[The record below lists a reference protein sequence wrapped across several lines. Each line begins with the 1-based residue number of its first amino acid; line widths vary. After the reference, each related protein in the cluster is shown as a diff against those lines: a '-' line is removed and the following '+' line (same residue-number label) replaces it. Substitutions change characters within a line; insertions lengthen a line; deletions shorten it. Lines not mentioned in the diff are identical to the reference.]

1 MDFEIANV
9 EFTKEELIDFLLDID
24 ESEIEEAIENI
35 HPVDV
40 LNALKET
47 DEQTS
52 QIILNKLPNEF
63 IAMIIDE
70 DDDENRYDFLIK
82 FSENRQKDILSEMSS
97 DEIADFIGQLDTEE
111 KEEVL
116 AKLSIEDKIEVHD
129 LLQYDPETAGGI
141 MATEFISIRENKT
154 VYRTLEYLQI
164 HAYDAEMAYYL
175 YVIDKQNHLKGVVGL
190 RNIVASSFDTLISE
204 ITNPNVVSINV
215 NDDQENVAHVFSK
228 YGYVMLPVVDDD
240 NVIKGVVTVD
250 DVMDIIKEEST
261 EDIHRLAGLDEEEKV
276 DGSLLDSL
284 KSRLPWLSINLFSAL
299 LASSI
304 VTHFSST
311 IQMVVALAAI
321 NPIIAGM
328 GGNLGTQALTLMVR
342 GIALGEINPK
352 NAKKI
357 FFKELG
363 VGLFS
368 GIIIGLLVGLGTH
381 FFFGNFYLGLV
392 AFLAMIGN
400 MVVAVVAGYFVPLT
414 LKKLNVDPA
423 LGSSIFVTTFTDC
436 VGFFLFLSLATF
448 FLPKLI

>member
-141 MATEFISIRENKT
+141 MLLNLSVLEKIKQFIE
-154 VYRTLEYLQI
+154 
-164 HAYDAEMAYYL
+164 
-175 YVIDKQNHLKGVVGL
+175 HL
-190 RNIVASSFDTLISE
+190 NIFKYMLMMLKWH
-204 ITNPNVVSINV
+204 IT
-215 NDDQENVAHVFSK
+215 
-228 YGYVMLPVVDDD
+228 YM
-240 NVIKGVVTVD
+240 
-250 DVMDIIKEEST
+250 
-261 EDIHRLAGLDEEEKV
+261 
-276 DGSLLDSL
+276 
-284 KSRLPWLSINLFSAL
+284 
-299 LASSI
+299 
-304 VTHFSST
+304 
-311 IQMVVALAAI
+311 
-321 NPIIAGM
+321 
-328 GGNLGTQALTLMVR
+328 
-342 GIALGEINPK
+342 
-352 NAKKI
+352 
-357 FFKELG
+357 
-363 VGLFS
+363 
-368 GIIIGLLVGLGTH
+368 
-381 FFFGNFYLGLV
+381 
-392 AFLAMIGN
+392 
-400 MVVAVVAGYFVPLT
+400 
-414 LKKLNVDPA
+414 
-423 LGSSIFVTTFTDC
+423 
-436 VGFFLFLSLATF
+436 
-448 FLPKLI
+448 